1 MNTSKLIFSHIVA
14 AALLLASASARA
26 QTTPLISATADP
38 PVGSEAGA
46 SYPEASSKGNRE
58 RVKFAIAY
66 SIAFPTADLHDFNS
80 ITSFRGFDFAVLWP
94 VFRGLHVGPSLGFNM
109 FYDDKSRTTYQVTN
123 NSALTAKLY
132 RYTDYWTISALAR
145 YVFMEPSKSLRPYAG
160 LRLGV
165 AALSTTTLVV
175 DTSRQDAPVGFL
187 MVPEAGV
194 LFRFTESVLGF
205 ASLQYN
211 FSTASTASFDSLS
224 FAAVQLGLSI
234 Q

>member
-1 MNTSKLIFSHIVA
+1 MSKPILSQVVA
-14 AALLLASASARA
+14 VALLLASASAKA
-26 QTTPLISATADP
+26 QTTPLISTAADA
-38 PVGSEAGA
+38 PVGTEAGG
-46 SYPEASSKGNRE
+46 SYPEATSKGNRE

-80 ITSFRGFDFAVLWP
+80 VTSFRGFDFAVLWP
-94 VFRGLHVGPSLGFNM
+94 VFRGLHVGPALGFNM
-109 FYDDKSRTTYQVTN
+109 FYDDKARTTYQVSD

-132 RYTDYWTISALAR
+132 RYTDYWSISALAR
-145 YVFMEPSKSLRPYAG
+145 YVFMEPSATVRPYAG

-165 AALSTTTLVV
+165 AALSSTTLVV

-194 LFRFTESVLGF
+194 MFRFTESVLGF
-205 ASLQYN
+205 VTLQYN

-224 FAAVQLGLSI
+224 FAAFQLGLSI